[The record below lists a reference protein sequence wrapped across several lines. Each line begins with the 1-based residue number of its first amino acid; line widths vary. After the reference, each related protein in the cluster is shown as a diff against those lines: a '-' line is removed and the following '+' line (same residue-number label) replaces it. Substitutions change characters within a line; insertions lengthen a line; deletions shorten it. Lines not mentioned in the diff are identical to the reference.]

1 MADVHCFDVTEI
13 RTVAV
18 DLAGNV
24 GRIIG
29 SPETTFLPAQKT
41 WIEYT
46 SPPTAYD
53 LSTWCDPRAAIDPN
67 GKVSRTGWLLEQS
80 SKSRSII
87 SITEAFQQGD
97 FFGSTMRSPDCL
109 DLETGRNEFGRQLD
123 AFGPDNMLI
132 AFLLFINTP
141 KVIGRQQHMPHR
153 GLEKSLLRDRKLIG
167 HFPLHAWTE
176 IKLHIGVP
184 VDMQSEVGGE
194 AHLTGNKAL
203 HFCRAHLRVRLGRL
217 EFVRSHWRGDPALG
231 IKRSRYKL
239 SA

>member
-1 MADVHCFDVTEI
+1 MADVHCFDVTDVRE
-13 RTVAV
+13 VAV

-29 SPETTFLPAQKT
+29 SPATTFLPAPKT

-46 SPPTAYD
+46 SPKTASPD
-53 LSTWCDPRAAIDPN
+53 GET
-67 GKVSRTGWLLEQS
+67 SRSGWLLEQS
-80 SKSRSII
+80 PECRSII
-87 SITEAFQQGD
+87 SITEAIQQGNW
-97 FFGSTMRSPDCL
+97 FCSNPRERNCL
-109 DLETGRNEFGRQLD
+109 DIETGRNEYGPQLD

-141 KVIGRQQHMPHR
+141 KVIGRKQHMPHR
-153 GLEKSLLRDRKLIG
+153 GLEKALLRDRKLIG

-176 IKLHIGVP
+176 IKLQIGVP
-184 VDMQSEVGGE
+184 VDMRAEVGGE

-203 HFCRAHLRVRLGRL
+203 HFCRAHLRLRLGRL

-231 IKRSRYKL
+231 IKQSRYKL

>member
-1 MADVHCFDVTEI
+1 MADVHCFDVTD
-13 RTVAV
+13 VHAMAV
-18 DLAGNV
+18 DFAGNV

-29 SPETTFLPAQKT
+29 SPETTFLPAPKT

-46 SPPTAYD
+46 HSKEATPPGEIGR
-53 LSTWCDPRAAIDPN
+53 S
-67 GKVSRTGWLLEQS
+67 GWLLEQS
-80 SKSRSII
+80 PKARSIV

-97 FFGSTMRSPDCL
+97 FFYSTHRTKDCL
-109 DLETGRNEFGRQLD
+109 DLETSRNEFGLQLD
-123 AFGPDNMLI
+123 GFGPDNLLI
-132 AFLLFINTP
+132 AYLLFINTP

-153 GLEKSLLRDRKLIG
+153 GLEKALIRDRKLIG

-176 IKLHIGVP
+176 IKLQIGVP
-184 VDMQSEVGGE
+184 VDMRGKVGGE

-203 HFCRAHLRVRLGRL
+203 HFCRAHLRLRLGRL

-231 IKRSRYKL
+231 IKQSRYKL